1 MGFLKW
7 GSSIKARRFDY
18 IPRYYDPQKEEREL
32 RIKKLRQEDGVVD
45 TELSQ
50 SRIRAGFRQKYRPQS
65 TNNSQMNRLLRLF
78 VIFAA
83 LLGAT
88 YIILISNMEWLDAF
102 LG

>member
-1 MGFLKW
+1 MGFLSW

-32 RIKKLRQEDGVVD
+32 RIKKMRQDEDGVD

-65 TNNSQMNRLLRLF
+65 TRHSQMNRLIRLF
-78 VIFAA
+78 VIFAM

-88 YIILISNMEWLDAF
+88 YFILLSNMDWLSAF
-102 LG
+102 IG

>member
-18 IPRYYDPQKEEREL
+18 IPRYYDPEKEERAL
-32 RIKKLRQEDGVVD
+32 RIKKLRQEEGVVD

-65 TNNSQMNRLLRLF
+65 AKGGQMNRLIRLF
-78 VIFAA
+78 VI
-83 LLGAT
+83 LVVLMGAT
-88 YIILISNMEWLDAF
+88 YLILLSNMDWLNAF